1 MRSMKM
7 SIKRSIT
14 ILLLAVFVCC
24 GIAKVSVQAA
34 GIQPYWDN
42 AKTVDVQLT
51 ISGTTAKSTLNI
63 EGNSGT
69 SKITGTLKLVD
80 NTTGTNVGV
89 WAISVNGASC
99 YEKKSSTVTAG
110 HKFTLSFS
118 GYVYDANGR
127 GEYVSASDSK

>member
-1 MRSMKM
+1 MRSIGKYCA
-7 SIKRSIT
+7 
-14 ILLLAVFVCC
+14 ILLLAIFMCC
-24 GIAKVSVQAA
+24 GIAKVSAQAA

-42 AKTVDVQLT
+42 AETVKTTLQ
-51 ISGTTAKSTLNI
+51 ISGSTAKSSLTVT
-63 EGNSGT
+63 GKSGT

-80 NTTGTNVGV
+80 NTTGTNVGE
-89 WAISVNGASC
+89 WTISVNGASC
-99 YEKKSSTVTAG
+99 SETKRSTVTAG

>member
-1 MRSMKM
+1 MESMKK

-14 ILLLAVFVCC
+14 ILLLACFVCF

-42 AKTVDVQLT
+42 ADTVKTNLQ
-51 ISGTTAKSTLNI
+51 ISGNTAKSSLTVT
-63 EGNSGT
+63 GKSGT

-89 WAISVNGASC
+89 WAISVNGANCS
-99 YEKKSSTVTAG
+99 ETKSSTVTAG

>member
-1 MRSMKM
+1 MRSIRK
-7 SIKRSIT
+7 SCA
-14 ILLLAVFVCC
+14 ILLLAILMCC

-42 AKTVDVQLT
+42 ADKVLAELTV
-51 ISGTTAKSTLNI
+51 SGTSATSTLRI
-63 EGNSGT
+63 VGKTGT

-80 NTTGTNVGV
+80 NTTGTKVDEWV
-89 WAISVNGASC
+89 ISVNGASC
-99 YEKKSSTVTAG
+99 SERKRSTVTAG

-127 GEYVSASDSK
+127 GEYVSASASK

>member
-1 MRSMKM
+1 MRGFKKS
-7 SIKRSIT
+7 SA
-14 ILLLAVFVCC
+14 ILLLAVFMCC
-24 GIAKVSVQAA
+24 VIGKISVQAT

-42 AKTVDVQLT
+42 AKIVDVQLR
-51 ISGTTAKSTLNI
+51 ISGSTAKSTLKI

-69 SKITGTLKLVD
+69 SRITGTLKLVD
-80 NTTGTNVGV
+80 NTTGTNVGE

-99 YEKKSSTVTAG
+99 SEEKRSTVTAG

>member
-1 MRSMKM
+1 MRGFKKS
-7 SIKRSIT
+7 SA
-14 ILLLAVFVCC
+14 ILLLAVLICC

-42 AKTVDVQLT
+42 ADKVSAELTVSDT
-51 ISGTTAKSTLNI
+51 SATSTLRI
-63 EGNSGT
+63 VGKSGT

-80 NTTGTNVGV
+80 NTTGTTVGK
-89 WAISVNGASC
+89 WDISVNKATC
-99 YEKKSSTVTAG
+99 TEVKRSTVTAG
-110 HKFTLSFS
+110 HKFTLSFG